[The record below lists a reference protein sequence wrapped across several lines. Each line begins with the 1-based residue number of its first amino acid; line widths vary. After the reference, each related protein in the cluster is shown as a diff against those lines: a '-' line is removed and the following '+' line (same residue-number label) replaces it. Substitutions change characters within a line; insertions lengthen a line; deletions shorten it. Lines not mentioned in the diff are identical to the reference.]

1 MFRSYTTYDL
11 ISELEKELLRDHRVV
26 QLMIDEYDLFLLSR
40 VLFEAIENELSIEIV
55 VISTNH
61 KKSMKLVNLCKRLID
76 LNVQIYW
83 KVDKNLFVKEDYFAI
98 FDKEYLISKREQP
111 SFEDI
116 DGLIRFK
123 NDLFNGLSLDSK
135 KLTMFDG
142 DIQIEFDSDRSII
155 YPREEVVLRW
165 DVLNAHEVEIEP
177 LNEKFDLSGV
187 HTISIE
193 EDTKFTL
200 IAKNKGNIHKKSV
213 FIRVLKI
220 KEITFGT
227 EVFDPVLKEYIPI
240 LPINAESYDYAVYIG
255 QKVKIS
261 WDIKMLG
268 KLLESKLGNL
278 PMVGFHE
285 FEISTQTNFNFIFK
299 SINNE
304 QHKHLTFHCFEN
316 PEIFKQEAEPTETKT
331 MKRDNFFKIFL
342 FLVKDIF
349 SKIFKK

>member
-1 MFRSYTTYDL
+1 MFRSYSTYDL

-40 VLFEAIENELSIEIV
+40 VLFEVIENELSIEIV

-111 SFEDI
+111 NYEDI

-123 NDLFNGLSLDSK
+123 NDFFNGLSLDSK

-142 DIQIEFDSDRSII
+142 DIQIEFDSDLSII
-155 YPREEVVLRW
+155 YPREKIILRW
-165 DVLNAHEVEIEP
+165 NVLNAHEVEIEP
-177 LNEKFDLSGV
+177 LKEKFDLSGV

-220 KEITFGT
+220 KEINFDV
-227 EVFDPVLKEYIPI
+227 EVFDPVIEEYIA
-240 LPINAESYDYAVYIG
+240 INSSSSDQESYAVYLG

-261 WDIKMLG
+261 WNIKMLG
-268 KLLESKLGNL
+268 KLLESSIGSL
-278 PMVGFHE
+278 PLKGFHE
-285 FEISTQTNFNFIFK
+285 FEIFKNTKLIFIFK
-299 SINNE
+299 SLKTTQTKNIS
-304 QHKHLTFHCFEN
+304 LHCFEDSS
-316 PEIFKQEAEPTETKT
+316 IFREKKVEVPINYIKKKSIVKNFLYLVEKLFTKLL
-331 MKRDNFFKIFL
+331 N
-342 FLVKDIF
+342 
-349 SKIFKK
+349 

>member
-1 MFRSYTTYDL
+1 MFRSYSTYDL

-111 SFEDI
+111 NFEDI

-123 NDLFNGLSLDSK
+123 NDFFNGLSLDSK

-177 LNEKFDLSGV
+177 LNEKFDLSLTPSYEPV
-187 HTISIE
+187 E
-193 EDTKFTL
+193 L
-200 IAKNKGNIHKKSV
+200 I
-213 FIRVLKI
+213 
-220 KEITFGT
+220 
-227 EVFDPVLKEYIPI
+227 
-240 LPINAESYDYAVYIG
+240 
-255 QKVKIS
+255 
-261 WDIKMLG
+261 
-268 KLLESKLGNL
+268 
-278 PMVGFHE
+278 
-285 FEISTQTNFNFIFK
+285 
-299 SINNE
+299 
-304 QHKHLTFHCFEN
+304 C
-316 PEIFKQEAEPTETKT
+316 
-331 MKRDNFFKIFL
+331 
-342 FLVKDIF
+342 
-349 SKIFKK
+349 

>member
-1 MFRSYTTYDL
+1 MFRSYSTYDL

-111 SFEDI
+111 NFEDI

-123 NDLFNGLSLDSK
+123 NDFFNGLSLDSK

-142 DIQIEFDSDRSII
+142 DIQIEFDSDQSII

-187 HTISIE
+187 HTISIRG
-193 EDTKFTL
+193 
-200 IAKNKGNIHKKSV
+200 I
-213 FIRVLKI
+213 
-220 KEITFGT
+220 
-227 EVFDPVLKEYIPI
+227 
-240 LPINAESYDYAVYIG
+240 
-255 QKVKIS
+255 Q
-261 WDIKMLG
+261 
-268 KLLESKLGNL
+268 NL
-278 PMVGFHE
+278 
-285 FEISTQTNFNFIFK
+285 
-299 SINNE
+299 
-304 QHKHLTFHCFEN
+304 HL
-316 PEIFKQEAEPTETKT
+316 
-331 MKRDNFFKIFL
+331 
-342 FLVKDIF
+342 
-349 SKIFKK
+349 

>member
-98 FDKEYLISKREQP
+98 FDKEYLISKREQT

-142 DIQIEFDSDRSII
+142 DIQIEFDSDQSII

-177 LNEKFDLSGV
+177 LKHGEFFR
-187 HTISIE
+187 IQRQSI
-193 EDTKFTL
+193 K
-200 IAKNKGNIHKKSV
+200 
-213 FIRVLKI
+213 
-220 KEITFGT
+220 
-227 EVFDPVLKEYIPI
+227 
-240 LPINAESYDYAVYIG
+240 
-255 QKVKIS
+255 
-261 WDIKMLG
+261 
-268 KLLESKLGNL
+268 
-278 PMVGFHE
+278 
-285 FEISTQTNFNFIFK
+285 
-299 SINNE
+299 
-304 QHKHLTFHCFEN
+304 
-316 PEIFKQEAEPTETKT
+316 
-331 MKRDNFFKIFL
+331 
-342 FLVKDIF
+342 
-349 SKIFKK
+349 

>member
-1 MFRSYTTYDL
+1 MTVNFHSNVKVPRWTGAKAS
-11 ISELEKELLRDHRVV
+11 SRD
-26 QLMIDEYDLFLLSR
+26 
-40 VLFEAIENELSIEIV
+40 
-55 VISTNH
+55 
-61 KKSMKLVNLCKRLID
+61 
-76 LNVQIYW
+76 VQIYW

-142 DIQIEFDSDRSII
+142 DIQIEFDSDQSII

-200 IAKNKGNIHKKSV
+200 IAKNKGNIHKKSI

-220 KEITFGT
+220 KEIHFDV
-227 EVFDPVLKEYIPI
+227 EVFDTDSAISSGVFTVPSGKAGKYFFSVNGGMNTSNT
-240 LPINAESYDYAVYIG
+240 INV
-255 QKVKIS
+255 V
-261 WDIKMLG
+261 
-268 KLLESKLGNL
+268 
-278 PMVGFHE
+278 
-285 FEISTQTNFNFIFK
+285 
-299 SINNE
+299 
-304 QHKHLTFHCFEN
+304 
-316 PEIFKQEAEPTETKT
+316 
-331 MKRDNFFKIFL
+331 KIFL
-342 FLVKDIF
+342 
-349 SKIFKK
+349 SKNNLLMQHCCIKEYFV

>member
-155 YPREEVVLRW
+155 YPREEVV
-165 DVLNAHEVEIEP
+165 
-177 LNEKFDLSGV
+177 
-187 HTISIE
+187 
-193 EDTKFTL
+193 
-200 IAKNKGNIHKKSV
+200 
-213 FIRVLKI
+213 
-220 KEITFGT
+220 
-227 EVFDPVLKEYIPI
+227 
-240 LPINAESYDYAVYIG
+240 
-255 QKVKIS
+255 
-261 WDIKMLG
+261 
-268 KLLESKLGNL
+268 
-278 PMVGFHE
+278 
-285 FEISTQTNFNFIFK
+285 
-299 SINNE
+299 
-304 QHKHLTFHCFEN
+304 
-316 PEIFKQEAEPTETKT
+316 
-331 MKRDNFFKIFL
+331 
-342 FLVKDIF
+342 
-349 SKIFKK
+349 